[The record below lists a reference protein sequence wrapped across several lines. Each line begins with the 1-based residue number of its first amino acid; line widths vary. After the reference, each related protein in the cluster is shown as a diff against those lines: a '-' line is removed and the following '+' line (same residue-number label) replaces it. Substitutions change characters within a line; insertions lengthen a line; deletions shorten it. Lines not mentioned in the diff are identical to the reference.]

1 MLAFFRRMMDGPNTD
16 PGLSVGLCFCQHTQ
30 SPCFII
36 NQLIIACHFVD
47 GLSQVS
53 CICDSVCCHAQL
65 SVSEHRA
72 LPGTSRSPRVRRFTL
87 QYWCPLH
94 VCFRERGGGGGGG
107 CCCCLVLSEHSWI
120 PSHFSGF
127 FFFPFILLVHDY
139 CFGEKR
145 LHFLAQPFSL
155 RSECTRN
162 TD

>member
-94 VCFRERGGGGGGG
+94 VCFRERGGEGEEVAVAVWSYRSIAEY
-107 CCCCLVLSEHSWI
+107 LLIFRVSSSS
-120 PSHFSGF
+120 PSFYSCNIIALGRKGY
-127 FFFPFILLVHDY
+127 I
-139 CFGEKR
+139 
-145 LHFLAQPFSL
+145 FLAQPFSL